1 MNSNQKKISR
11 TENVWRQNGPWSAY
25 PNKWKKKKKL
35 SLQET
40 RHNDCLE
47 YQSKE
52 KTLKAFRE
60 GQNTYHIYRRRDEN
74 IIELY
79 RNNSG
84 SEIQE
89 IFSQFWEEMVFKLE
103 FIPKS
108 SLEGDNRIKIFN
120 LTKISK
126 LLIPCL

>member
-1 MNSNQKKISR
+1 MVHEVLIR
-11 TENVWRQNGPWSAY
+11 TSG
-25 PNKWKKKKKL
+25 KKKKKP

-74 IIELY
+74 VIELY

-89 IFSQFWEEMVFKLE
+89 IFSQF
-103 FIPKS
+103 
-108 SLEGDNRIKIFN
+108 
-120 LTKISK
+120 
-126 LLIPCL
+126 